1 MSIRCREGYVVSH
14 QPVDQLI
21 ATAKYMASQQLVWG
35 NSGNISVRDEDTIFI
50 SASGTVLSI
59 IEREEFVPCP
69 LSGQPASGTRRPSK
83 ELPMH
88 QAVYAERPD
97 VQCVLHAS
105 PFYSTTM
112 ACSSIK
118 LQRNTFVESMY
129 YLFDVAEVDYHHPGT
144 QALADAVR
152 EKASGTNVIFLKNHG
167 VLVYDLS
174 VREALARL
182 ETLEIACRMT
192 LLAQCGGFA
201 LNGVA
206 NEMVNEF
213 IYHSGYKPVLPRG
226 ATR

>member
-1 MSIRCREGYVVSH
+1 MSD
-14 QPVDQLI
+14 QPVDQLLAI
-21 ATAKYMASQQLVWG
+21 GRYMASQQLVWG
-35 NSGNISVRDEDTIFI
+35 NSGNISLRDEDTIFI
-50 SASGTVLSI
+50 SASGTVLSL

-69 LSGQPASGTRRPSK
+69 LSGRPASGIRKPSK

-105 PFYSTTM
+105 PFYSTTV
-112 ACSSIK
+112 ACSSIR
-118 LQRNTFVESMY
+118 LQKNTFVESMY
-129 YLFDVAEVDYHHPGT
+129 YLFDIAEIAYHHPGT

-152 EKASGTNVIFLKNHG
+152 EKASETNVILLKNHG
-167 VLVYDLS
+167 VLVYDTS

-182 ETLEIACRMT
+182 ETLEIASRMT
-192 LLAQCGGFA
+192 LLAQCGGFS

-213 IYHSGYKPVLPRG
+213 IYDSGYKPVLPRG
-226 ATR
+226 AVR